1 MPGRDLFDGLLRTVR
16 RYRPPPPIPR
26 LVRPSIERFEA
37 FHRASLPLRLDGLV
51 DDWPGLT
58 NWSLPRLRARFAD
71 RKVSVIPTKQGR
83 TKGDARTGI
92 AHESVRFGDYIDRL
106 ERGVEP
112 EGYLAAGWLPELN
125 DDAPPLDYCRD
136 APWQVSRFWLG
147 APQTSTLLH
156 REMLVENLFVQ
167 LVGRKRFYLYSPA
180 ATPWLYSYP
189 LRSALPNYSRFDP
202 EQPDYEQFPRSRAV
216 QPLEVILEPG
226 DALYLPSRW
235 WHQVRS
241 LDVSVSFNV
250 WWAVGTHSLVVRAV
264 EFARRVRQ
272 LGDDSYGHVVTT
284 PSAPSIAAVRVD
296 TEPPARRRS
305 GSENGGLSD

>member
-1 MPGRDLFDGLLRTVR
+1 MPGRDLFDGLLRAVR

-37 FHRASLPLRLDGLV
+37 FHQASLPLRLDGLV

-71 RKVSVIPTKQGR
+71 RTVSVIPTKQGR
-83 TKGDARTGI
+83 TKGDARTGVL
-92 AHESVRFGDYIDRL
+92 HESVRFGDYIDLL

-112 EGYLAAGWLPELN
+112 EAYLAAGWLPELD
-125 DDAPPLDYCRD
+125 DDAPPLEYCRG
-136 APWQVSRFWLG
+136 APWQISRFWLG

-156 REMLVENLFVQ
+156 REMFVENFFVQ
-167 LVGRKRFYLYSPA
+167 LGGRKRFYLYSPA

-202 EQPDYEQFPRSRAV
+202 EQPDYERFPLSRAV
-216 QPLEVILEPG
+216 RPLDVIFQPD

-235 WHQVRS
+235 W
-241 LDVSVSFNV
+241 
-250 WWAVGTHSLVVRAV
+250 
-264 EFARRVRQ
+264 
-272 LGDDSYGHVVTT
+272 
-284 PSAPSIAAVRVD
+284 
-296 TEPPARRRS
+296 
-305 GSENGGLSD
+305 

>member
-1 MPGRDLFDGLLRTVR
+1 
-16 RYRPPPPIPR
+16 
-26 LVRPSIERFEA
+26 
-37 FHRASLPLRLDGLV
+37 
-51 DDWPGLT
+51 
-58 NWSLPRLRARFAD
+58 
-71 RKVSVIPTKQGR
+71 
-83 TKGDARTGI
+83 
-92 AHESVRFGDYIDRL
+92 
-106 ERGVEP
+106 
-112 EGYLAAGWLPELN
+112 
-125 DDAPPLDYCRD
+125 
-136 APWQVSRFWLG
+136 
-147 APQTSTLLH
+147 
-156 REMLVENLFVQ
+156 MLVENLFVQ